1 MPDEQS
7 SPQQS
12 QEPKIY
18 VIRIQGHLGSDWEEY
33 FEGMTVR
40 PEDNGDTLLT
50 GPIVDQAALYGL
62 LSRLRDL
69 GLCLQSINCLDT
81 DQAERN

>member
-7 SPQQS
+7 SPQQL

-18 VIRIQGHLGSDWEEY
+18 VIRIQGHLGSEWEEY
-33 FEGMTVR
+33 FGGMTVR
-40 PEDNGDTLLT
+40 QEDNGDTLLT